1 MHIVIVTLDFKYEE
15 IQLVETFMGAGDQG
29 PDMRVGCKGPDSPN
43 TL

>member
-29 PDMRVGCKGPDSPN
+29 PDMRAGCNGPNSPN